1 MHFKKD
7 QQGIAAVEAVIVL
20 PILVF
25 MMVLILDFGRV
36 MHAGIANSSAAHVG
50 ASLGAQAVPLAMDAS
65 GMEIAAR
72 RDANSDLPVNSNNS
86 KSVNAS
92 ARHFCR
98 CPMGSVEVSCTRD
111 VCGGEVQ
118 ELYVEVTSS
127 RVFDT
132 VSRYPGIPEFL
143 NLQRKAVIRVQ

>member
-1 MHFKKD
+1 MNLRKD

-20 PILVF
+20 PTLLF
-25 MMVLILDFGRV
+25 MMVLIMDFGRV
-36 MHAGIANSSAAHVG
+36 MYSGIANSSAVHVA
-50 ASLGAQAVPLAMDAS
+50 ASLGAQAVPLAMDSS

-72 RDANSDLPVNSNNS
+72 RDASSDLPVNTSNS

-98 CPMGSVEVSCTRD
+98 CPLSQAEVSCTAD

-132 VSRYPGIPEFL
+132 VSRYPGIPAAL
-143 NLQRKAVIRVQ
+143 NLERKAVIRVQ